1 MNLFST
7 TLATIKRHR
16 FQFSI
21 SWGIC
26 LFALFSLTSLGVLRS
41 ILIQLDSLDQ
51 IKLFTKPEI
60 KQLQEYFANRLL
72 FCCIG
77 FFCLLLFGFIL
88 RLYSQKKYTT
98 SLKQLIYT
106 TGLEFF
112 IVLIVATISLILFF
126 AIFEPVYESVLQNL
140 YHQGLNQFKNLP
152 NFVLSNGTSGIAYSI
167 RSSLSFELSSMT
179 LLDLFFSALLKACI
193 FLVAS
198 LGVMILLLQTIN
210 RIHKRKNVR

>member
-7 TLATIKRHR
+7 TLTTIKQHR

-21 SWGIC
+21 SWAIC
-26 LFALFSLTSLGVLRS
+26 LFALFSLTSFGVLRS
-41 ILIQLDSLDQ
+41 ILLHLDSLDQ

-60 KQLQEYFANRLL
+60 KQLQEYFSNRLL
-72 FCCIG
+72 FCSIG
-77 FFCLLLFGFIL
+77 FFCLLLIGFGL
-88 RLYSQKKYTT
+88 RLYLQKRNTT

-112 IVLIVATISLILFF
+112 IGLMGATISLILLF
-126 AIFEPVYESVLQNL
+126 AIFEPVYENLLQNL

-179 LLDLFFSALLKACI
+179 LLDLFFNALLKACAFIAISLAGMI
-193 FLVAS
+193 FLS
-198 LGVMILLLQTIN
+198 QTIN
-210 RIHKRKNVR
+210 RIIKRKNVR